1 MKKSRYLVFWVLNGT
16 MNMGTQTVELN
27 GVMNTAEFNDLQ
39 KKLRKQHGKNLCI
52 QAFSKF
58 EGNDLPVININVK

>member
-1 MKKSRYLVFWVLNGT
+1 
-16 MNMGTQTVELN
+16 
-27 GVMNTAEFNDLQ
+27 MNTAEFNDLQ